1 MIVHGHTLELVITRD
16 DEDFVRNLFVSD
28 PALSDHHMIRCDLN
42 FSKYVPEQWSLSYR
56 RLRAINMDKSSSD
69 LENSAGINSPIQN
82 CAARLILCSSRYDR
96 ITPLLREL

>member
-42 FSKYVPEQWSLSYR
+42 FSKYVPEQ
-56 RLRAINMDKSSSD
+56 
-69 LENSAGINSPIQN
+69 
-82 CAARLILCSSRYDR
+82 
-96 ITPLLREL
+96 